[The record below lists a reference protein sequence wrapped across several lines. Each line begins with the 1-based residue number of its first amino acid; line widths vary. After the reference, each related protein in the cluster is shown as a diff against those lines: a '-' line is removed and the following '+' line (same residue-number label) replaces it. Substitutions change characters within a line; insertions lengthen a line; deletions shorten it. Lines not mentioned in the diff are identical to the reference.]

1 MDLARLLQAEVD
13 GVQYR
18 CDVCLVIRWMQPEFI
33 DEEPRRRVPTIRGG
47 GGDWKGGRS
56 VTVKCGVTGCFLP
69 FVLVGMMMIMM
80 LLMAASER
88 KGKEMSVSHS
98 GCVGIYILPKFL

>member
-1 MDLARLLQAEVD
+1 M
-13 GVQYR
+13 
-18 CDVCLVIRWMQPEFI
+18 
-33 DEEPRRRVPTIRGG
+33 
-47 GGDWKGGRS
+47 
-56 VTVKCGVTGCFLP
+56 TGCFLP